1 MVKWPGAILLSR
13 ICHPCKTFLGTT
25 QGEQS
30 RHKEQKPYLKCI
42 PVPSSVFEI
51 IANFGSRQSCTF
63 NLATLPPGYIRLI
76 LIILLIKLH
85 TSYCFCI
92 NVRA

>member
-13 ICHPCKTFLGTT
+13 ICHPCKIFFGDNRGRTISAQRT
-25 QGEQS
+25 
-30 RHKEQKPYLKCI
+30 KAYLKCI

-63 NLATLPPGYIRLI
+63 NPATLPPGYIRLI

-85 TSYCFCI
+85 TSYCFCR